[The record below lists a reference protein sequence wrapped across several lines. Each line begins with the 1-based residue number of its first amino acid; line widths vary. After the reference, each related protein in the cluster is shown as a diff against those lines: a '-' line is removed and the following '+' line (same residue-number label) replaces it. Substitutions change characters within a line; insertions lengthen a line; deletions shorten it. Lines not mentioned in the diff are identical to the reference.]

1 MGFKHNFVDLSTCTS
16 RRKNQRVN
24 FYEQKIPSL
33 MDGEDGIPARA
44 LGQST
49 PLDLQLD
56 VERNPDIFRMISF
69 IWHLKT

>member
-49 PLDLQLD
+49 PLDLHLD

>member
-1 MGFKHNFVDLSTCTS
+1 
-16 RRKNQRVN
+16 
-24 FYEQKIPSL
+24 

-56 VERNPDIFRMISF
+56 VESNPDIFRMISF
-69 IWHLKT
+69 I

>member
-56 VERNPDIFRMISF
+56 VESNPDIFRMISF